1 MNARSWAW
9 GAPAMLILVLVGC
22 AATSRSAGAVRPHAA
37 AMAPAP
43 QQAAPQGQPAA
54 PPAAQTAPA
63 PAKNAVKPG
72 IAAVALASAHVIYT
86 GGVTMLEQTDKVPAL
101 IDAIIDLAEGQ
112 GGRLQGRRDDGV
124 TIRVP
129 SAVFRETMSKIDRL
143 GVVTQ
148 RSVTAEDVSEE
159 VHDAEV
165 RLANLQ
171 ATRKR
176 LQELFAKAND
186 IPTTLTIERELE
198 RVSQEIDRIEGR
210 LRFLQARAALSTI
223 DVKIAAKP
231 TPVVA
236 AAGDPTPAR
245 PLPHGIKLP
254 ISWLDQLDAAH
265 LSTFE

>member
-22 AATSRSAGAVRPHAA
+22 AARSRSAGAARPHDA

-43 QQAAPQGQPAA
+43 QQVAPERAPQ
-54 PPAAQTAPA
+54 PAAQTAPA
-63 PAKNAVKPG
+63 PATNAVKTG

-86 GGVTMLEQTDKVPAL
+86 GGVTMLEEPDKVPAL

-231 TPVVA
+231 KPVVA
-236 AAGDPTPAR
+236 AAGDPTPAK